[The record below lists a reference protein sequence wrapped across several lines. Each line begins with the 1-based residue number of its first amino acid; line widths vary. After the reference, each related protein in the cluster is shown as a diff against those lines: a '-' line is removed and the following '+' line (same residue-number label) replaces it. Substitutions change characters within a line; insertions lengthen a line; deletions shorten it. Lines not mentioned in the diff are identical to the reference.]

1 MQTLKES
8 IRLSARETWDDFWEP
23 FYWFTSANI
32 QQREPT
38 KLRERNQTSP
48 LLKIGVTIVSA
59 SLASAFIFFISN
71 TLGQLIAF
79 PTTSIALPA
88 LTAIWSIGLIKI
100 VLVLL
105 VQRKL

>member
-8 IRLSARETWDDFWEP
+8 IRLSAREACDDFWEP
-23 FYWFTSANI
+23 FNGFTSANT
-32 QQREPT
+32 QQRERT
-38 KLRERNQTSP
+38 KLRKPHQASP
-48 LLKIGVTIVSA
+48 FWKIGVTIVSA

-88 LTAIWSIGLIKI
+88 VTAI
-100 VLVLL
+100 
-105 VQRKL
+105 